1 MRRSAD
7 IKKTLRGRPKL
18 GIQLDRILCAVRRHG
33 QVVAA
38 ARELRCSPAYIH
50 KRLNEAGVTL
60 GDVLT
65 TQGPED
71 RTS

>member
-18 GIQLDRILCAVRRHG
+18 GIQFDRILCAVRRHG

-38 ARELRCSPAYIH
+38 SKELRCSQAYIH
-50 KRLNEAGVTL
+50 KCFEEAGITL
-60 GDVLT
+60 GEVLAA
-65 TQGPED
+65 QDPK
-71 RTS
+71 S